1 MVTEHPARTEEPQRR
16 SAAPR
21 LLWWCLGAL
30 VAGFGLS
37 AALTAPLAAESH
49 LGVGEW
55 GSIAVF
61 AAVGV
66 PLAVIDGRTRR
77 LPNAG
82 TFPLAAALL
91 GYWTGLATTTG
102 QWQLLAQAVTTAA
115 VIFAVAAAIALI
127 GTLAAGDIKL
137 FLAIGLL
144 AGWFSWMLP
153 LYALV
158 AGYILAIPHAGILLA
173 RRRRAPGADTRL
185 PFGPYLVAAAL
196 LVTIA
201 AKLAG

>member
-1 MVTEHPARTEEPQRR
+1 MPSRGARGR
-16 SAAPR
+16 SVQLRPSIRETQYHVRVRQAA
-21 LLWWCLGAL
+21 A
-30 VAGFGLS
+30 VAGRGRGDRAERP
-37 AALTAPLAAESH
+37 AARAARAPPDA
-49 LGVGEW
+49 
-55 GSIAVF
+55 
-61 AAVGV
+61 
-66 PLAVIDGRTRR
+66 RR
-77 LPNAG
+77 DDRPG
-82 TFPLAAALL
+82 GPTSR
-91 GYWTGLATTTG
+91 
-102 QWQLLAQAVTTAA
+102 
-115 VIFAVAAAIALI
+115 I

-144 AGWFSWMLP
+144 TGWFSWLLP

-173 RRRRAPGADTRL
+173 RRRRTPDADTHL

>member
-1 MVTEHPARTEEPQRR
+1 MVTDHPTRTEEPQRR

-30 VAGFGLS
+30 VTGFGLS
-37 AALTAPLAAESH
+37 AALTAPLAPESR

-55 GSIAVF
+55 GAIAAF

-66 PLAVIDGRTRR
+66 PLAVVDGRTRR

-82 TFPLAAALL
+82 TLPLAAALL
-91 GYWTGLATTTG
+91 GYWAGLATTSG
-102 QWQLLAQAVTTAA
+102 QWQLLAQATVTAA
-115 VIFAVAAAIALI
+115 AIFAAAAAIALV

-144 AGWFSWMLP
+144 TGWFSWLLP

-158 AGYILAIPHAGILLA
+158 AGYVLAIPHAGILLA
-173 RRRRAPGADTRL
+173 RRRRAPGTDTRL

>member
-1 MVTEHPARTEEPQRR
+1 M
-16 SAAPR
+16 
-21 LLWWCLGAL
+21 
-30 VAGFGLS
+30 
-37 AALTAPLAAESH
+37 
-49 LGVGEW
+49 GEW
-55 GSIAVF
+55 GAIAVF

-91 GYWTGLATTTG
+91 GYWAGLATTTG
-102 QWQLLAQAVTTAA
+102 EWQLLAQATITAA
-115 VIFAVAAAIALI
+115 VIFAVATVIALI

-144 AGWFSWMLP
+144 TGWFSWLLP

-173 RRRRAPGADTRL
+173 RRRRAPDADTQL

>member
-1 MVTEHPARTEEPQRR
+1 MV
-16 SAAPR
+16 
-21 LLWWCLGAL
+21 L
-30 VAGFGLS
+30 VRHEIGNR
-37 AALTAPLAAESH
+37 
-49 LGVGEW
+49 VC
-55 GSIAVF
+55 
-61 AAVGV
+61 
-66 PLAVIDGRTRR
+66 
-77 LPNAG
+77 
-82 TFPLAAALL
+82 
-91 GYWTGLATTTG
+91 
-102 QWQLLAQAVTTAA
+102 AVTGPEHE
-115 VIFAVAAAIALI
+115 LI

-144 AGWFSWMLP
+144 TGWFSWLLP

-173 RRRRAPGADTRL
+173 RRRRAPDADTHL

>member
-1 MVTEHPARTEEPQRR
+1 MVTDHPTRTEEPQRR

-30 VAGFGLS
+30 VTGFGLS
-37 AALTAPLAAESH
+37 AALTAPLAPESR

-55 GSIAVF
+55 GAIAAF
-61 AAVGV
+61 AAAGV

-82 TFPLAAALL
+82 TLPLAAALL
-91 GYWTGLATTTG
+91 GYWTALATTSG
-102 QWQLLAQAVTTAA
+102 QWQLLAQATVTAA
-115 VIFAVAAAIALI
+115 AIFAAAAAIALV

-144 AGWFSWMLP
+144 TGWFSWLLP

-158 AGYILAIPHAGILLA
+158 AGYVLAIPHAGILLA
-173 RRRRAPGADTRL
+173 RRRRAPGTDTRL

>member
-30 VAGFGLS
+30 AAGFGLS
-37 AALTAPLAAESH
+37 AALTAPLAAESR

-55 GSIAVF
+55 GAIAVF

-66 PLAVIDGRTRR
+66 PLAIIDARTRR

-91 GYWTGLATTTG
+91 GYWAGLAATTG
-102 QWQLLAQAVTTAA
+102 QWQLLAQAAITAA
-115 VIFAVAAAIALI
+115 VIFAVAAAIALV

-144 AGWFSWMLP
+144 TGWFSWLLP

-173 RRRRAPGADTRL
+173 RRRRTPGADTRL

>member
-37 AALTAPLAAESH
+37 AALTAPLAAESR

-55 GSIAVF
+55 GAIAVF
-61 AAVGV
+61 ATVGV

-91 GYWTGLATTTG
+91 GYWAGLATTTG
-102 QWQLLAQAVTTAA
+102 QWQLVAQAAITAA
-115 VIFAVAAAIALI
+115 VIFAVAAVVALV

-144 AGWFSWMLP
+144 TGWFSWLLP

-158 AGYILAIPHAGILLA
+158 AGYILAIPYAGILLA
-173 RRRRAPGADTRL
+173 RRCRTPGADTRL

>member
-1 MVTEHPARTEEPQRR
+1 MTTEHTRTVEPQQR

-21 LLWWCLGAL
+21 LLWWFLGAL

-37 AALTAPLAAESH
+37 AALTAPLPVESR
-49 LGVGEW
+49 LTVGEW
-55 GSIAVF
+55 GAIAVF
-61 AAVGV
+61 AVVAV
-66 PLAVIDGRTRR
+66 PLAVVDGRTRR

-91 GYWTGLATTTG
+91 GYWAGLATTTG
-102 QWQLLAQAVTTAA
+102 QWQLLVQAVLTAA
-115 VIFAVAAAIALI
+115 GIFAVAAAIALI

-144 AGWFSWMLP
+144 TGWFSWLLP
-153 LYALV
+153 VYALV
-158 AGYILAIPHAGILLA
+158 VGYVFAVPHAGVLLA
-173 RRRRAPGADTRL
+173 RRRRTPGADTHL

-196 LVTIA
+196 LVTVTA
-201 AKLAG
+201 AIL

>member
-1 MVTEHPARTEEPQRR
+1 MVTDHPTRTEEPQRR

-30 VAGFGLS
+30 VTGFGLS
-37 AALTAPLAAESH
+37 AALTAPLAPESR

-55 GSIAVF
+55 GAIAAF

-82 TFPLAAALL
+82 TLPLAAALL
-91 GYWTGLATTTG
+91 GYWTGLATTSG
-102 QWQLLAQAVTTAA
+102 QWQLLAQATVTAA
-115 VIFAVAAAIALI
+115 AIFAAAAAIALV

-144 AGWFSWMLP
+144 TGWFSWLLP

-158 AGYILAIPHAGILLA
+158 AGYVLAVPHAGILLA
-173 RRRRAPGADTRL
+173 RRRRAPGTDTRL

-196 LVTIA
+196 LVMIA

>member
-1 MVTEHPARTEEPQRR
+1 MVTEQPARTEEPQRR
-16 SAAPR
+16 PAAPR

-30 VAGFGLS
+30 AAGFALS
-37 AALTAPLAAESH
+37 AALTAPLAAESR
-49 LGVGEW
+49 LEVGEW
-55 GSIAVF
+55 GAIAVF

-91 GYWTGLATTTG
+91 GYWAGLATTTG
-102 QWQLLAQAVTTAA
+102 QWQLLAQATITAA
-115 VIFAVAAAIALI
+115 VIFAVATVIALI

-144 AGWFSWMLP
+144 TGWFSWLLP

-173 RRRRAPGADTRL
+173 RRRRAPDADTHL

>member
-1 MVTEHPARTEEPQRR
+1 MTTEHTRTVEPQQR

-37 AALTAPLAAESH
+37 AALTAPLAAESR
-49 LGVGEW
+49 LAVGEW
-55 GSIAVF
+55 GAIAVF
-61 AAVGV
+61 AVVAV
-66 PLAVIDGRTRR
+66 PLAVVDGRTRR

-91 GYWTGLATTTG
+91 GYWAGLATTTG
-102 QWQLLAQAVTTAA
+102 QWQLLVQAVLTAA
-115 VIFAVAAAIALI
+115 GIFAVAAAIALI

-144 AGWFSWMLP
+144 TGWFSWLLP
-153 LYALV
+153 VYALV
-158 AGYILAIPHAGILLA
+158 VGYVLAVPHAGVLLA
-173 RRRRAPGADTRL
+173 RRRRTPGADTHL

-196 LVTIA
+196 LVTVTA
-201 AKLAG
+201 AIL